1 MKAERL
7 AAGAL
12 VLLFAAIYGLTLL
25 PGIGPTGDNIKF
37 QYVGR
42 VLGVPHATGYPLYLV
57 LNHLCTAP
65 PLKSVAF
72 RANLM
77 SAVFAVLTLVFLFLA
92 LSRLTANVAAAFV
105 ASSFFGL
112 TATFW
117 SQAVVA
123 EVYTLAAFFLA
134 LILWSLLE
142 WRATGRDGYFLVF
155 LCAYGL
161 SLGNH
166 LTVVAWLP
174 AVLVFALLVAP
185 GTFRRLKFWLFGL
198 AALVV
203 GVGQYGLLF
212 LRTAQEAPYLEHEI
226 RTLNDLVLLVTGH
239 QFRSQMF
246 AFSVKELLADRF
258 PHFIRVLLEDITWPG
273 LTLALAGLVFL
284 FLRRRKV
291 FVLCFLAILVQ
302 SIWILSTDI
311 PDVETHM
318 IPVSLICSLAAGF
331 GLTSLMSLLR
341 KRPPALL
348 PLALV
353 PLLAILG
360 ALHHARVD
368 PVHDASYRHR
378 LEQDRKI
385 RMLLESIPPYSVI
398 LSDNYADSQNIHF
411 RRLLDFREKN
421 IIPHFLNPVD
431 SVDIQVSVKL
441 VGSIL
446 KSPEL
451 QERLGLREALE
462 GMKDRSRDIVGLHL
476 LDYLAVDARVRSEF
490 STRVYFFSETIVPR
504 LKAEGVPFEALTL
517 RSPQS
522 GRKHLFYRLTLFD
535 IRKESSPL
543 F

>member
-1 MKAERL
+1 MCSSTWASGAPPAVSPLKSKTIRTARMRFPPQSKNRLAPDTLPSIRVSDGTWTVPSAEPAMFERILTQVPLPGQRPSCSPNRREHRRPEIRGEVYRPADVYAIYLVMKAERL

-57 LNHLCTAP
+57 LNHLFTAP

-92 LSRLTANVAAAFV
+92 LSRLTANAAAAFV

-123 EVYTLAAFFLA
+123 EVYTLTAFFLA

-166 LTVVAWLP
+166 LTVVACLP
-174 AVLVFALLVAP
+174 AALVFVLLVAP

-246 AFSVKELLADRF
+246 AFSVKELLADRI
-258 PHFIRVLLEDITWPG
+258 PHFIRALLEDITWPG

-341 KRPPALL
+341 
-348 PLALV
+348 
-353 PLLAILG
+353 
-360 ALHHARVD
+360 
-368 PVHDASYRHR
+368 
-378 LEQDRKI
+378 
-385 RMLLESIPPYSVI
+385 
-398 LSDNYADSQNIHF
+398 
-411 RRLLDFREKN
+411 
-421 IIPHFLNPVD
+421 
-431 SVDIQVSVKL
+431 
-441 VGSIL
+441 
-446 KSPEL
+446 
-451 QERLGLREALE
+451 
-462 GMKDRSRDIVGLHL
+462 
-476 LDYLAVDARVRSEF
+476 
-490 STRVYFFSETIVPR
+490 
-504 LKAEGVPFEALTL
+504 
-517 RSPQS
+517 
-522 GRKHLFYRLTLFD
+522 
-535 IRKESSPL
+535 
-543 F
+543 